1 MIRTLSVPVVAY
13 DASLA
18 SFASSIDDAVEAA
31 CAGLEAKGFHVLS
44 TSPVQMSVSENV
56 GDASNDSWCT
66 ERGVIVMI
74 TYRGE
79 REG

>member
-18 SFASSIDDAVEAA
+18 SFASSIDDAVAAA
-31 CAGLEAKGFHVLS
+31 CASLENQGFHVLS
-44 TSPVQMSVSENV
+44 TAPLAMSVSEDV
-56 GDASNDSWCT
+56 GDASKSTWCT
-66 ERGVIVMI
+66 ERGVIVVI
-74 TYRGE
+74 TYRGA